1 MPTDRSPNSTSD
13 VFEKSVKAYL
23 NGLSYLFTA
32 SQNGFSALSRYTS
45 EFLIPYMLATNYFK
59 DVEFK
64 KMGVTGI
71 QDTIEDYTG
80 LGRFNLDLTNRAIVG
95 AVQAFGE
102 YFRHESEK
110 TAEAVAD
117 VFLSGNTDNLENL
130 INRKKD
136 LLDLLAHRY
145 PEAIE
150 AIEPEYGF
158 HFDQDG
164 TVKVAETDR
173 FVLYQVLPTDPKEE
187 VRKTGKPILI
197 LPPYVLGANIL
208 AFLPGDDRSY
218 THSFANQ
225 GIPTYIRVLKDIQTS
240 EALQVM
246 TPEDDARD
254 TRIFCEAIR
263 ERQAKPITLNGY
275 CQGGYSALCNLLSGE
290 LDDLVDAFITC
301 VAPMDGTR
309 SEGLSGFLADLP
321 RRFNDLEYGSKTL
334 PNGNTVADGKLM
346 GWVYKLKSIE
356 DESPIAVFYR
366 DLMMFA
372 RQKGSDFK
380 ISKTAAALNYWL
392 NNERNDLPME
402 ITKMSFTSYN
412 TPISDDGTLPI
423 TLFNRKLNL
432 HRLAEKK
439 IPWLICY
446 GLHDNLVEP
455 PTALAPLDHIEA
467 EVSAFPKGHVAIAT
481 SWSNPNSACA
491 LHTRFGEENYRG
503 PVRFQLDLEDAM
515 GQAEAPKQAQKKAAK
530 KRAAKTTKKSAPK
543 VAKKSLTEAAKK
555 SLTVS
560 AKKRSTKAAK
570 KPAAKPVKNSLK
582 QVAQKSMTAS
592 AKKRSTKAAKK
603 GSARVAPQKKG

>member
-1 MPTDRSPNSTSD
+1 MPTDRSTNSTSD
-13 VFEKSVKAYL
+13 VFEKSVRAYL
-23 NGLSYLFTA
+23 SGLSYLVTA
-32 SQNGFSALSRYTS
+32 SQNSISAFSRYTN

-64 KMGVTGI
+64 KVGLTDI
-71 QDTIEDYTG
+71 QETIKDYTG
-80 LGRFNLDLTNRAIVG
+80 LGRFNLDLTSRAIVG

-102 YFRHESEK
+102 YYRHESGK

-117 VFLSGNTDNLENL
+117 VLLLGNTENLESL
-130 INRKKD
+130 LNRKTD

-158 HFDQDG
+158 HFDQGG
-164 TVKVAETDR
+164 TIKVDETDR
-173 FVLYQVLPTDPKEE
+173 FILYQVLPTDPNQE
-187 VRKTGKPILI
+187 VRNGGKPILI

-208 AFLPGDDRSY
+208 SFLPCDDCSY

-246 TPEDDARD
+246 KGEDDARD
-254 TRIFCEAIR
+254 TRQFCEAIR
-263 ERQAKPITLNGY
+263 ERHANPITLNGY
-275 CQGGYSALCNLLSGE
+275 CQGGYSALCNLLTGE
-290 LDDLVDAFITC
+290 LDHLVDAFITC

-321 RRFNDLEYGSKTL
+321 RRFNDLEYGQKTL
-334 PNGNTVADGKLM
+334 PNGNIVADGKLM
-346 GWVYKLKSIE
+346 GWLYKLKSIE
-356 DESPIAVFYR
+356 DESPIAAFYR

-372 RQKGSDFK
+372 RQGSADFK

-412 TPISDDGTLPI
+412 TSISEDGTLPV
-423 TLFNRKLNL
+423 TLFDRKLNL

-455 PTALAPLDHIEA
+455 QTALAPLDHIEA

-481 SWSNPNSACA
+481 SWSNPKSACA

-503 PVRFQLDLEDAM
+503 PVRFQLDLEEAM
-515 GQAEAPKQAQKKAAK
+515 ARVEAPKQPKKKTAKKRTVKAAKTGAAKAAK
-530 KRAAKTTKKSAPK
+530 KSTTKATPK
-543 VAKKSLTEAAKK
+543 TLTDAAKK
-555 SLTVS
+555 SLT
-560 AKKRSTKAAK
+560 AAAK
-570 KPAAKPVKNSLK
+570 KPSTRA
-582 QVAQKSMTAS
+582 
-592 AKKRSTKAAKK
+592 AKKRTTKTAMKSPKK
-603 GSARVAPQKKG
+603 ATKPTYS

>member
-1 MPTDRSPNSTSD
+1 MSTDRSPSSTSD
-13 VFEKSVKAYL
+13 VFEKSVNAYL
-23 NGLSYLFTA
+23 NGLSYLVTA
-32 SQNGFSALSRYTS
+32 SQNSISAFSRYTS

-64 KMGVTGI
+64 KMGVTDI
-71 QDTIEDYTG
+71 QDTIKDYTG
-80 LGRFNLDLTNRAIVG
+80 LGQFNLDLTNRAIAG
-95 AVQAFGE
+95 AVHAFCE
-102 YFRHESEK
+102 YFRHESGK
-110 TAEAVAD
+110 AAEAVAD
-117 VFLSGNTDNLENL
+117 MFLSGNTEHLENL

-145 PEAIE
+145 PEAID

-173 FVLYQVLPTDPKEE
+173 FILYQVLPTDPKQE
-187 VRKTGKPILI
+187 VRNSGKPILI

-246 TPEDDARD
+246 TGEDDARD
-254 TRIFCEAIR
+254 TRLFCESIR
-263 ERQAKPITLNGY
+263 ERHASPITLNGY

-290 LDDLVDAFITC
+290 LDGLVDAFVTC

-309 SEGLSGFLADLP
+309 SDGLSGFLADLP
-321 RRFNDLEYGSKTL
+321 RRFNDLEYGTKTL

-356 DESPIAVFYR
+356 DESPIAAFYR

-372 RQKGSDFK
+372 RQESSEFK

-412 TPISDDGTLPI
+412 TPISDDGTLPV
-423 TLFNRKLNL
+423 TLFDRKLNL

-455 PTALAPLDHIEA
+455 QTALAPLDHIEA

-503 PVRFQLDLEDAM
+503 PVRFHLDLEDAM
-515 GQAEAPKQAQKKAAK
+515 AQTEAPKQAKQQAAK
-530 KRAAKTTKKSAPK
+530 KRTAKTTKKGATK
-543 VAKKSLTEAAKK
+543 AAKKNTAKATKKTLTEAAKK
-555 SLTVS
+555 SVTAS
-560 AKKRSTKAAK
+560 AKKSPTKAAK
-570 KPAAKPVKNSLK
+570 KPTTKTVKK
-582 QVAQKSMTAS
+582 
-592 AKKRSTKAAKK
+592 STKKAVKAAD
-603 GSARVAPQKKG
+603 S